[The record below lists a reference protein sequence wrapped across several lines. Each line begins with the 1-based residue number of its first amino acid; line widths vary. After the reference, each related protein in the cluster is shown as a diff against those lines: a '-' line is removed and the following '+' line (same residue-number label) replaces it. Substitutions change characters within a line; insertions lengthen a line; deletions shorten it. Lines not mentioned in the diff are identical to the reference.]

1 MLDTGKIDYATLMAQ
16 LQRIEENTR
25 LAAKRVLTIS
35 DVAML
40 TGLSV
45 SYRYKMTS
53 AKQLPFYRPNG
64 KCIFFNREEIE
75 DWMLQNRANTI
86 DEAEQQASKYL
97 LQKGGKL

>member
-45 SYRYKMTS
+45 S
-53 AKQLPFYRPNG
+53 
-64 KCIFFNREEIE
+64 
-75 DWMLQNRANTI
+75 
-86 DEAEQQASKYL
+86 
-97 LQKGGKL
+97 

>member
-45 SYRYKMTS
+45 SYLYKMTS

>member
-40 TGLSV
+40 SV
-45 SYRYKMTS
+45 SYLYKMTS